1 MHRTSR
7 LAFSVCFLCSSAV
20 FAQESAPRT
29 LTLQQA
35 INEAYESNA
44 GVRAVRQ
51 SVEEAQRRSRVSFSY
66 YLPRVSTQAAFLGSN
81 NTRGILVP
89 SGALGT
95 IPGFGSFP
103 PASTT
108 IPQGGSNIVFAL
120 TTVQQ
125 PLTQFFKI
133 REGLGVNRADE
144 SISRAALR
152 RTEGAV
158 AVGVI
163 KAYAGLLIAAK
174 HREVARAKVSTASLR
189 SQTQMTAVQ
198 SGVSTEVVAAQA
210 RLHALQA
217 RQELLEADGEY
228 ADLSYALADAVGLPG
243 STPLVVEAPAADADA
258 LDSLDTYIQ
267 SGLRSNPDVLEAQAQ
282 VEKATHGVAAAKASF
297 IPDVGLF
304 GGNFYQ
310 SSFPFLPH
318 NTLVFGAVGN
328 ITLLDFGAR
337 RNTLAERTAQRTAAE
352 LNLERVKSKLRGDI
366 EAAYRKV
373 ARAREMASI
382 AHEAY
387 ALSGE
392 ALRLRVVQQ
401 GAGLGVPADQSAA
414 TADQLDADLNVLKAE
429 MGYRIARA
437 ELDQLAGRLV
447 P

>member
-1 MHRTSR
+1 
-7 LAFSVCFLCSSAV
+7 
-20 FAQESAPRT
+20 

-35 INEAYESNA
+35 IDEAFASNA
-44 GVRAVRQ
+44 GIRVVRQ
-51 SVEEAQRRSRVSFSY
+51 SVDQAERRSRVSFSY
-66 YLPRVSTQAAFLGSN
+66 YLPRVSTQAAYLGTD
-81 NTRGILVP
+81 NTRGIIVP
-89 SGALGT
+89 TGSLGT

-103 PASTT
+103 PASTS
-108 IPQGGSNIVFAL
+108 IPQGGSDIAFAL

-133 REGLGVNRADE
+133 REGLGVSRADV
-144 SISRAALR
+144 SISQATLR

-158 AVGVI
+158 AIGVL
-163 KAYAGLLIAAK
+163 KAYAGLLIASK
-174 HREVARAKVSTASLR
+174 EREVARAKVTTASLR
-189 SQTQMTAVQ
+189 SATQMTAVK
-198 SGVSTEVVAAQA
+198 SGLSTDVVAAQA
-210 RLHALQA
+210 RLKALQA
-217 RQELLEADGEY
+217 RQEVLEADGQY
-228 ADLSYALADAVGLPG
+228 ADLSYALADAIGLPG
-243 STPLVVEAPAADADA
+243 STQLAIAAPPDDADP
-258 LDSLDTYIQ
+258 LDSLDVYLDVA
-267 SGLRSNPDVLEAQAQ
+267 LRSNPDVLEAAALLD
-282 VEKATHGVAAAKASF
+282 KATHGVAAAKASY

-304 GGNFYQ
+304 GGHFYQ

-318 NTLVFGAVGN
+318 NTFVFGAIGTV
-328 ITLLDFGAR
+328 TLLDFGAR
-337 RNTLAERTAQRTAAE
+337 RNTLAERNSQKTAAE
-352 LNLERVKSKLRGDI
+352 LNLARVKSKVRGDV

-401 GAGLGVPADQSAA
+401 AAGYAVPADESAA